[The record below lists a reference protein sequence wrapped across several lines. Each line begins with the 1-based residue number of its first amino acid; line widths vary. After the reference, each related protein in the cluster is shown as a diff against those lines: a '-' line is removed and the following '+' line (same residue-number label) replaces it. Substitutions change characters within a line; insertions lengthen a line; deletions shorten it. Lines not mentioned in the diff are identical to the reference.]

1 MQKKNKLYLAL
12 MIGSILVLI
21 LVQFFWL
28 ASVYKDY
35 KNSLKQE
42 TRLLFAT
49 TVTGMLDSLVLS
61 ELNPVFIP
69 VVPDTAYAL
78 PYFKNFSFQ
87 DSSRTVRIEVKREF
101 NGNDTIIDSN
111 KQIQIIT
118 SGGPGIAD
126 SIRGVFRPLMI
137 GIDSLNKDQK
147 FTFRMNREPLDP
159 KVIETRFNEVL
170 AENNYPIEAKVKR
183 YNVMQ
188 ESELIP
194 ENAISLEEI
203 RIPFGTRIVGYIE
216 IYRGFLFRKM
226 LNPFI
231 FALMVVL
238 FISMS
243 MLAMYRNMLKQQR
256 LSLLKNDIISNITH
270 ELKTPVSTI
279 AIILESLENS
289 GVNDKA
295 GKKEEYIKI
304 AKNELKR
311 LTAMADNI
319 LKSSLF
325 EKQQNVIFS
334 DLDLDFL
341 LEEKIRSFKPILD
354 SQEFDFRYL
363 KEGNDF
369 KIKGDAEQIGLV
381 VFNLLDNAVKF
392 SRDEKNIEISLKEKE
407 NKVNITIKDKGI
419 GIPETYQKEIFE
431 KFVRVPQQD
440 LHDIKGY
447 GLGLAQ
453 VAIIVKAHGGK
464 ISLDSQVGKG
474 ATFTIQFQKR

>member
-12 MIGSILVLI
+12 MISSIVVLI

-69 VVPDTAYAL
+69 GVPDTVFTL
-78 PYFKNFSFQ
+78 PHFKNFSFQ
-87 DSSRTVRIEVKREF
+87 DSSRTVRIEVKRQF

-111 KQIQIIT
+111 RHIQIIT

-126 SIRGVFRPLMI
+126 SIRGVFRPLML
-137 GIDSLNKDQK
+137 GIDSMNKDQK

-170 AENNYPIEAKVKR
+170 AKNNYPIEAKVKR
-183 YNVMQ
+183 YNVIQ

-216 IYRGFLFRKM
+216 TYRGFLFRKM
-226 LNPFI
+226 LYPFV
-231 FALMVVL
+231 FALLVVL

-243 MLAMYRNMLKQQR
+243 ITAMYRNMLKQQK
-256 LSLLKNDIISNITH
+256 LNLLKNDIISNITH
-270 ELKTPVSTI
+270 ELKTPVSTV
-279 AIILESLENS
+279 AVVLESLENF
-289 GVNDKA
+289 GAKDNIETRK
-295 GKKEEYIKI
+295 EYIQI

-311 LTAMADNI
+311 LTAMAENI
-319 LKSSLF
+319 LKSSVL
-325 EKQQNVIFS
+325 EKEEKVNFKLLE
-334 DLDLDFL
+334 LDIL
-341 LEEKIRSFKPILD
+341 LEERINSFKPLLD
-354 SQEFDFRYL
+354 SQLFDFSYQ
-363 KEGNDF
+363 KEGMQFWIYGNE
-369 KIKGDAEQIGLV
+369 EQLSLV
-381 VFNLLDNAVKF
+381 LFNLLDNAIKYSKDHKSIHVHLLESDHKIVL
-392 SRDEKNIEISLKEKE
+392 RIS
-407 NKVNITIKDKGI
+407 DKGI
-419 GIPETYQKEIFE
+419 GIPEGYQKEVFG
-431 KFVRVPQQD
+431 KFIRVPQLD
-440 LHDIKGY
+440 LHDVKGY

-453 VAIIVKAHGGK
+453 VAAIIESHGGK
-464 ISLDSQVGKG
+464 ITLDSQLGKG
-474 ATFTIQFQKR
+474 STFTLQFQKL

>member
-1 MQKKNKLYLAL
+1 MNHK
-12 MIGSILVLI
+12 I
-21 LVQFFWL
+21 
-28 ASVYKDY
+28 
-35 KNSLKQE
+35 SLKQE
-42 TRLLFAT
+42 TGILFS
-49 TVTGMLDSLVLS
+49 GMLDSLVQ
-61 ELNPVFIP
+61 
-69 VVPDTAYAL
+69 
-78 PYFKNFSFQ
+78 K
-87 DSSRTVRIEVKREF
+87 EVKQVLIQGNPDAAIRDEDINELTLQDTLINILKDRQALEPLEIEKRF
-101 NGNDTIIDSN
+101 NEILASYNYNLKAKIKSFELGKDS
-111 KQIQIIT
+111 IIT
-118 SGGPGIAD
+118 SG
-126 SIRGVFRPLMI
+126 
-137 GIDSLNKDQK
+137 
-147 FTFRMNREPLDP
+147 
-159 KVIETRFNEVL
+159 
-170 AENNYPIEAKVKR
+170 
-183 YNVMQ
+183 
-188 ESELIP
+188 
-194 ENAISLEEI
+194 NAIILEEA
-203 RIPFGTRIVGYIE
+203 RDLFGTKFIGYIE
-216 IYRGFLFRKM
+216 SYQEFLFRKI
-226 LNPFI
+226 LLQ
-231 FALMVVL
+231 ALFSFMAL
-238 FISMS
+238 ILISWS
-243 MLAMYRNMLKQQR
+243 MLAMYRNMLKQQQ

-270 ELKTPVSTI
+270 ELKTPVSTF

-334 DLDLDFL
+334 DLDLDLL

-354 SQEFDFRYL
+354 SQAFEFRYL

-369 KIKGDAEQIGLV
+369 KIKGDSEQIGLV
-381 VFNLLDNAVKF
+381 IFNLLDNAVKY

-419 GIPETYQKEIFE
+419 GIPEAYQKEIFE

-440 LHDIKGY
+440 TKGY

-474 ATFTIQFQKR
+474 AAFTIQFQKR